1 MSGRNL
7 IRVVISKCMRP
18 LFRTTRLAAIGTLC
32 LIATVS
38 FARPHND
45 PAHRSA
51 LPMTLT
57 LTDGAQQTA
66 ILQGVGC
73 KESMCSRVRAQE
85 WTWDNF
91 WLDEL
96 ASIRQISG
104 QQNGPLQVVLGF
116 KNGSERSATVI
127 ETNRILYVSDRNG
140 RSRTVDLGSL
150 TQVDFN

>member
-1 MSGRNL
+1 
-7 IRVVISKCMRP
+7 
-18 LFRTTRLAAIGTLC
+18 
-32 LIATVS
+32 
-38 FARPHND
+38 
-45 PAHRSA
+45 
-51 LPMTLT
+51 
-57 LTDGAQQTA
+57 
-66 ILQGVGC
+66 
-73 KESMCSRVRAQE
+73 MCSRVRAQE